1 MTTTTTA
8 PAVELPR
15 SRARLR
21 RASDGGRTRL
31 IVCLVIVGGY
41 ALAAIFGPLLL
52 QYDPVTTDLL
62 SRLEP
67 PGGRRADGSLVVF
80 GTDQVGRDMLGQILM
95 GARVSMVAGLST
107 LMLAGLIGVTL
118 GLLAGF
124 FGGWVD
130 SFVMRVA
137 DVQLAFPALL
147 LAILLAAVLGPSIVN
162 VILVLAVAN
171 WVTFARVTRGQ
182 VLSVKNREFVQATRT
197 IGARTAYLMVR
208 TILPSCLAP
217 LLVVGTVGVGQVIIA
232 EASLSFLG
240 LGTPASLPSW
250 GLVIADG
257 RDYLIN
263 AWWISTLPGIALAGL
278 VLTLGILGDTLRD
291 RFDPKMRTL

>member
-1 MTTTTTA
+1 MTATTHLTRTDA
-8 PAVELPR
+8 PR
-15 SRARLR
+15 SIMKFR

-31 IVCLVIVGGY
+31 IVCLVIVAVY
-41 ALAAIFGPLLL
+41 VIAAIVGPMIM
-52 QYDPVTTDLL
+52 QYDPVRTDLANRLL
-62 SRLEP
+62 SP
-67 PGGRRADGSLVVF
+67 WSHRADGSLVPL
-80 GTDQVGRDMLGQILM
+80 GTDQVGHDLLGQLFM
-95 GARVSMVAGLST
+95 GARVSMVAGLAT
-107 LMLAGLIGVTL
+107 LVLAGLIGVTL

-130 SFVMRVA
+130 SVVMRIA

-162 VILVLAVAN
+162 VIVVLSVAN

-182 VLSVKNREFVQATRT
+182 VLSLKNREFVQATRT
-197 IGARTAYLMVR
+197 IGARTPYLMVR

-263 AWWISTLPGIALAGL
+263 AWWISTLPGVALAGL
-278 VLTLGILGDTLRD
+278 VLTLGIIGDTLRD